1 METAAIVAR
10 LYALLIPIVSD
21 LECAEVECLCPRG
34 MVGFGEHRRVTDP
47 AREVDHFVDQLR
59 PLAKIGAHVIDVYEA
74 SNRGRGSP
82 GGSAARLTSPDRR
95 CAIASTLAE
104 PAADSRPARSQ
115 YPTASSKSPA
125 SSKWRATSSGRASS
139 V

>member
-10 LYALLIPIVSD
+10 LNALLKPIESD

-47 AREVDHFVDQLR
+47 AREVDHFVDQPR

-74 SNRGRGSP
+74 SD
-82 GGSAARLTSPDRR
+82 GGEEIL
-95 CAIASTLAE
+95 IVVK
-104 PAADSRPARSQ
+104 RPAQLLGSLIDSLNF
-115 YPTASSKSPA
+115 A
-125 SSKWRATSSGRASS
+125 
-139 V
+139 